1 MSAENFC
8 IHAEVNTVYDV
19 PIEKESLMQFLSQP
33 KTFED
38 YMPSVRAVK
47 LIGTSKNGL
56 PLYEW
61 QYDVDMPL
69 APTLHVSIPTE
80 FCKNGAVFTHHTP
93 DEQARDWMKCQL
105 AFEVAP
111 NSTPSEPHTLVKMQL
126 HIRLQRSSGT
136 DFHPL
141 GALMGKA
148 FMCAQMQN
156 RMQSIAD
163 AFVHKSVNVLYQQLH
178 NGK

>member
-8 IHAEVNTVYDV
+8 INAEVYTVYDV

-38 YMPSVRAVK
+38 YMPSVKAVRR
-47 LIGTSKNGL
+47 IGTSKSGL

-61 QYDVDMPL
+61 QYDVEMPL

-93 DEQARDWMKCQL
+93 DEQAQDWMMCQL
-105 AFEVAP
+105 AFETAP
-111 NSTPSEPHTLVKMQL
+111 HSTPDEPHTLVKMQL
-126 HIRLQRSSGT
+126 QIRLQRPSGT

-141 GALMGKA
+141 SPLMGQA
-148 FMCAQMQN
+148 FMCTQMKN
-156 RMQSIAD
+156 RMQSIANT
-163 AFVHKSVNVLYQQLH
+163 FVHKSVNVLYEKLH
-178 NGK
+178 NSK